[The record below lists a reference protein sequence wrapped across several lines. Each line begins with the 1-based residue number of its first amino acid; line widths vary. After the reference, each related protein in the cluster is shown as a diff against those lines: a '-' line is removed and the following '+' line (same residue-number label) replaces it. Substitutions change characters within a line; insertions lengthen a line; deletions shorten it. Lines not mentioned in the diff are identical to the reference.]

1 MGNSISCFDPVREHP
16 PYSWPKDHPGRAAA
30 IDEHKRKR
38 RNQKVPASPPNPA
51 PVEPVPQPLAADPK
65 PADPVPVPATLV
77 TDPLVETHE
86 NDFVLP
92 GGEPDHPST
101 TPTTDPADP
110 TPDQSAIDTSTSP
123 QTDDLQHAVE
133 STPETDLTLAVKTD
147 QGTTAI
153 NATGTT
159 AAEQATDTE
168 PAADGA
174 EEADKHLDAES
185 AADEPADASDEALAA
200 TEPSAADVGAML
212 IASAGAADAST
223 DDDKEEEN
231 EQGENQIEVEPVI
244 NVDPSEATQ
253 VVDEAESQVP
263 IDIPA
268 VVADVEVE
276 EASQDLVKK
285 EVEQMDTG
293 NSVDGT
299 EDMGDDEVIDKE
311 LGIMA
316 TPVPEGTNGDEILEE
331 VDEEKP
337 VNESIGLLPVA
348 EEEGESKEVVVEV
361 AGEDEE
367 AKGIGAVAGSEDV
380 PSIDTRRAIFD
391 TAEDRLP
398 EVKELRRDVLD
409 PVTKE
414 NITLEE
420 YRKRQMEQAQGV
432 VRERVE
438 KFEEIDEERSK
449 EIAEHR
455 AIEAARTEAIVKAQW
470 KFKNKGQEAMTE
482 AETALLESSGNLE
495 SSTGASDQVLESAV
509 TEATETVTETPA
521 TDSAI
526 ALNGSESAKTG
537 EVGGAMNLL
546 AGLLPPQGAEEETED
561 IPERP
566 RNRLYDAQD
575 GEATAA

>member
-38 RNQKVPASPPNPA
+38 RNQKFPA
-51 PVEPVPQPLAADPK
+51 PGDPVPQPPAADPK
-65 PADPVPVPATLV
+65 PADPAPVPAAPV
-77 TDPLVETHE
+77 TDPPVEHAGK
-86 NDFVLP
+86 DVVLP
-92 GGEPDHPST
+92 VGEPNLTST
-101 TPTTDPADP
+101 TPSTDLVDP
-110 TPDQSAIDTSTSP
+110 TPDQTALDTPTSP
-123 QTDDLQHAVE
+123 QPDDLQLAVE
-133 STPETDLTLAVKTD
+133 PTPETDPTPAVQPD
-147 QGTTAI
+147 QAITAVD
-153 NATGTT
+153 AAGTT
-159 AAEQATDTE
+159 AALQATDPE

-185 AADEPADASDEALAA
+185 AADEPAGASGEAEAGMEPVAVDVAAQLVASGGAALAMA
-200 TEPSAADVGAML
+200 
-212 IASAGAADAST
+212 
-223 DDDKEEEN
+223 DDDKEEEK
-231 EQGENQIEVEPVI
+231 EDGENQIQVEPII
-244 NVDPSEATQ
+244 NVDPSATTE
-253 VVDEAESQVP
+253 VVDEVLTQVP
-263 IDIPA
+263 VDVPA
-268 VVADVEVE
+268 VVADVEVK
-276 EASQDLVKK
+276 EASHERATEETP
-285 EVEQMDTG
+285 EVEEKDTG
-293 NSVDGT
+293 NNVDGA

-311 LGIMA
+311 LGIVA
-316 TPVPEGTNGDEILEE
+316 TPVAEGTNGDEIVEE

-337 VNESIGLLPVA
+337 VYESIGLLPVG
-348 EEEGESKEVVVEV
+348 EEEGETKEVVVEV
-361 AGEDEE
+361 AGEDAE

-391 TAEDRLP
+391 KAEDRLP

-449 EIAEHR
+449 EIAEHA
-455 AIEAARTEAIVKAQW
+455 AIEAARTDAIVKAQW

-482 AETALLESSGNLE
+482 AETALLEGTGDLE
-495 SSTGASDQVLESAV
+495 SSAGDQAVESAM
-509 TEATETVTETPA
+509 TEATETMTETPA
-521 TDSAI
+521 ADI
-526 ALNGSESAKTG
+526 VGVVNGSESTKTG
-537 EVGGAMNLL
+537 DIGGAANLL